1 MSEALVKESSYHWL
15 TKPTLNQFIPLE
27 TQSGDDWRHVEWK
40 EKLVVGH
47 SVGFDRS
54 FVKEQYLIKVGAYRT
69 GGEGGGRGGEGGEGG
84 GEGGGREFLC
94 KTMLH
99 L

>member
-69 GGEGGGRGGEGGEGG
+69 GEEGG

-94 KTMLH
+94 KTMLD